1 MSSASD
7 RTEPSS
13 PARKIDNT
21 SYASMWKSKRF
32 FVMILLFL
40 ASLINY
46 IDRVSMSVA
55 APAVA
60 KEFGWDPA
68 TMGIVMSAFLWSY
81 AVALVPMGW
90 LTDKFGPKKLN
101 TYAVSLYS
109 LAAMG
114 TGLATGFVSMMAA
127 RFALGAGEASTMPSN
142 SKVVRQWFTIQERGL
157 ATALARSGAEA
168 GPALGFPLVALL
180 VTNHGWRD
188 SFIITGI
195 IGFVWVVLW
204 LEFFR
209 DKPED
214 CAWLSQ
220 AEKDYIAANT
230 DAPKPEAS
238 NAPSQA
244 LGGSVIWKLLQH
256 RTMWGLA
263 LSQGCIMYT
272 QYLVLTWLPS
282 YLMKVKG
289 MELMKASL
297 FSSFAFVA
305 AWGLGI
311 LVCKISDSML
321 TPDKVRQ
328 GHRRKMVVVFMG
340 LASIFVFTSMA
351 DSPVAIFI
359 IITLVKTFLSSTI
372 GLNMTLTN
380 DLVANPAVAGS
391 AFGLL
396 LLGGNLFGSFAP
408 VATGYIVKATGS
420 FDIAFYL
427 AGALIVVG
435 AAISYFFTRKPI
447 EID

>member
-1 MSSASD
+1 MQQMTSTND
-7 RTEPSS
+7 PNVTT
-13 PARKIDNT
+13 K
-21 SYASMWKSKRF
+21 SYASMWKSKRL
-32 FVMILLFL
+32 FVMMLLFM

-55 APAVA
+55 APSVA

-90 LTDKFGPKKLN
+90 LTDKLGAKKLN

-109 LAAMG
+109 ASAMA
-114 TGLATGFVSMMAA
+114 TGFASGFVSMMAA
-127 RFALGAGEASTMPSN
+127 RLALGAGEASTMPSN

-180 VTNHGWRD
+180 VTNYGWRE
-188 SFIITGI
+188 SFIITGA
-195 IGFVWVVLW
+195 IGFIWVVLW
-204 LEFFR
+204 LKFFQ
-209 DKPED
+209 DDPQKCE
-214 CAWLSQ
+214 WLS
-220 AEKDYIAANT
+220 EDERKHIADNT
-230 DAPKPEAS
+230 DAPKA
-238 NAPSQA
+238 ATGTAKKQDV
-244 LGGSVIWKLLQH
+244 GGSVIWKLLQH

-282 YLMKVKG
+282 YLMKAKG
-289 MELMKASL
+289 MEMMKASL

-305 AWGLGI
+305 AWILGI
-311 LVCKISDSML
+311 LVCKISDSLL
-321 TPDKVRQ
+321 TPEKVRQ
-328 GHRRKMVVVFMG
+328 GHRRKMVVVFMSM
-340 LASIFVFTSMA
+340 ASIFIFTAMA
-351 DSPVAIFI
+351 ESPVAIFI

-380 DLVANPAVAGS
+380 DLVANPAVAGT

-427 AGALIVVG
+427 AGALIILG
-435 AAISYFFTRKPI
+435 ATISFFFTRKPI